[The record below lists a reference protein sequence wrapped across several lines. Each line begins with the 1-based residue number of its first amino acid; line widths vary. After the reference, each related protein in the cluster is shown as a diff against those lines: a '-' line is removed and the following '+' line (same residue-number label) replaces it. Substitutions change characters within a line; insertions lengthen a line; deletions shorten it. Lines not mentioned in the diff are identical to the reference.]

1 MAPIFFE
8 NFKLQKRKITMKTIG
23 TLLNPK
29 NGITPHV
36 RNLFIVNGCWEK
48 EECWKNGVIIDPML
62 QLVVGAFPQD
72 RLRAL
77 VGDDEIVLDTTLLVS
92 LLQHQSRLKRLAVYH
107 RMRPDGHVI
116 DLEDKNLVSWAASR
130 CADVESLTVVL
141 RTDYVDTY
149 TPAEFLVRSAPNIKD
164 LKIKEHGNQKHP
176 ALPLLRPL
184 GTWGKVGYNA
194 FGGLAAEDEDGRAKL
209 ELSHMSLEHVALDS
223 RSLGS
228 IRKHVE
234 LPRLQSLE
242 MLRCPEAH
250 LLLTALQPGCNLTK
264 LIFEQANAHIRT
276 FLDKHRIEGLL
287 NSFSGLRVLSLS
299 LYDRMVDVS
308 CIIHHGSSLR
318 QLGIHCYSTCLSADD
333 LEELL
338 QSSPHLEGLGV
349 DFCKVRLGEVA
360 HAISNFKLAQMHGEA
375 HAASELETY
384 LTIISAH
391 DTLKCIR
398 IYTPPVIELYDEWRH
413 APDAGYQLADEYVEV
428 MRTIMQHFA
437 TEILSYMSALGS
449 KVKFWG
455 MMPNAV
461 DENENESSVDANG
474 HQWPRYYYVRSRVSI
489 DEMLEGEENTKVVAA
504 PTTLDDGLMED
515 TVFTQVFD
523 TIWSSACGQER
534 RFLGHTR
541 SKEPP
546 PTKYDGEEQTSAAR
560 GRTQRT

>member
-8 NFKLQKRKITMKTIG
+8 NLKLQKRKITMQTIG

-116 DLEDKNLVSWAASR
+116 DLEDKNLASWAASR
-130 CADVESLTVVL
+130 CADVESLTVFL

-149 TPAEFLVRSAPNIKD
+149 TPAGLLVRSAPNIKD
-164 LKIKEHGNQKHP
+164 LRIKDHGNQKHT

-209 ELSHMSLEHVALDS
+209 ELFQMSLEHVALDS

-234 LPRLQSLE
+234 LSKLESLE
-242 MLRCPEAH
+242 LLRCPEAH
-250 LLLTALQPGCNLTK
+250 LLLTVLPSGCNLTK

-276 FLDKHRIEGLL
+276 DQDQQAIEGLL
-287 NSFSGLRVLSLS
+287 KSFSGLRVLSLS
-299 LYDRMVDVS
+299 LYDRIVDIS
-308 CIIHHGSSLR
+308 CIVHHGSSLR
-318 QLGIHCYSTCLSADD
+318 QL
-333 LEELL
+333 
-338 QSSPHLEGLGV
+338 
-349 DFCKVRLGEVA
+349 
-360 HAISNFKLAQMHGEA
+360 
-375 HAASELETY
+375 
-384 LTIISAH
+384 
-391 DTLKCIR
+391 
-398 IYTPPVIELYDEWRH
+398 ELYNEWRYT
-413 APDAGYQLADEYVEV
+413 PDAGHQLADEYVEV

-474 HQWPRYYYVRSRVSI
+474 HQWPRYYYARRRVI
-489 DEMLEGEENTKVVAA
+489 FDEMLEGEENTKVVAA

-523 TIWSSACGQER
+523 TTWSSACGQER

-546 PTKYDGEEQTSAAR
+546 PTRYEGEEQTSAVR
-560 GRTQRT
+560 GRMQRT

>member
-130 CADVESLTVVL
+130 CAGVESLTVVL

-149 TPAEFLVRSAPNIKD
+149 TPAGFLVRSAPNIKD

-209 ELSHMSLEHVALDS
+209 ELSHMSLEHVA
-223 RSLGS
+223 
-228 IRKHVE
+228 
-234 LPRLQSLE
+234 
-242 MLRCPEAH
+242 
-250 LLLTALQPGCNLTK
+250 
-264 LIFEQANAHIRT
+264 
-276 FLDKHRIEGLL
+276 
-287 NSFSGLRVLSLS
+287 GLRVLSLS

-413 APDAGYQLADEYVEV
+413 APDAGHQLAYEYVEV

-546 PTKYDGEEQTSAAR
+546 HTKYDGEEQTSAAR

>member
-8 NFKLQKRKITMKTIG
+8 NFKLQKNKITMQTIG

-48 EECWKNGVIIDPML
+48 EECWKNGVVVDPML

-130 CADVESLTVVL
+130 CTDVESLTVFL

-149 TPAEFLVRSAPNIKD
+149 TPAGFLVRSAPNIKD
-164 LKIKEHGNQKHP
+164 LRIKDHGNQKHT

-194 FGGLAAEDEDGRAKL
+194 FGGLAGEDEDGRAKL
-209 ELSHMSLEHVALDS
+209 ELSQMSLEHVALDS
-223 RSLGS
+223 RSLLS

-234 LPRLQSLE
+234 LPKLQSLE
-242 MLRCPEAH
+242 MLRCPGAH

-264 LIFEQANAHIRT
+264 LIFEHANAHIRT
-276 FLDKHRIEGLL
+276 DQGQQAIEGLL

-308 CIIHHGSSLR
+308 CIVHHGSSLR
-318 QLGIHCYSTCLSADD
+318 QLGIHCYSTRLSIDD

-349 DFCKVRLGEVA
+349 DFCKVRLGEVE

-384 LTIISAH
+384 LTVISAH

-398 IYTPPVIELYDEWRH
+398 IYTPPVIELYDEWRYT
-413 APDAGYQLADEYVEV
+413 PDAGHQLADEYVEV

-461 DENENESSVDANG
+461 DQNENESSVDANG
-474 HQWPRYYYVRSRVSI
+474 HQWPRYYYARRRVSI
-489 DEMLEGEENTKVVAA
+489 DDMLEDEENTKVVAA

-523 TIWSSACGQER
+523 NTWSSACGQER

-541 SKEPP
+541 TKEPP